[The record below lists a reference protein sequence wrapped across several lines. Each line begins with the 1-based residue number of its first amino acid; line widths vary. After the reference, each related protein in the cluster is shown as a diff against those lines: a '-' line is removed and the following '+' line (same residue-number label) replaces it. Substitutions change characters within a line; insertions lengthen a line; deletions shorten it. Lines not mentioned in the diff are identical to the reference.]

1 MAPAVPSHPL
11 PEFALKLVRARAR
24 RLSCRNVIPSYDRT
38 DIEQHLLLELWRRWR
53 RFDGTRGSLPGF
65 VARIINNAVADLL
78 RRHANEASLRFV
90 SLHDQASDHDGNIVM
105 VGDLLAESA
114 SLWSGLSAD
123 LDQPDL
129 RVDLGRTMAR
139 LPSRLQELCRH
150 LTCQPIA
157 QIAREAG
164 TSRSSIYTSLAT
176 IRRRFLDAGLHH
188 YLADPPTLSRGLR

>member
-1 MAPAVPSHPL
+1 MPPAVPSPPL

-24 RLSCRNVIPSYDRT
+24 RLSSRNIIPAYERA

-53 RFDGTRGSLPGF
+53 LFDGSRGSLPGF
-65 VARIINNAVADLL
+65 VSRIINNAVADLL
-78 RRHANEASLRFV
+78 RRHANEAPRRLV
-90 SLHDQASDHDGNIVM
+90 SLHDQVSDHDGNIVM
-105 VGDLLAESA
+105 LGDVLPENA
-114 SLWSGLSAD
+114 SLWGASSD
-123 LDQPDL
+123 LDETHL
-129 RVDLGRTMAR
+129 RVDLGKTMAR

-150 LTCQPIA
+150 LSCQPIA

-176 IRRRFLDAGLHH
+176 IRRGFLDAGLRH